1 MIKIISIKIAISMG
15 IALLFLNHDVN
26 AQTNYPNKTIKI
38 IVPFGAGGT
47 GDILARIFGQYLE
60 GQTKQSV
67 FIENKPGAS
76 GILGTEAAKN
86 ADPDGYTLLL
96 STNTTHAAN
105 VSLFKKLPYDPNK
118 DFAPVTLVA
127 KVPNAIYLA

>member
-1 MIKIISIKIAISMG
+1 MNQINLSKFILTLLSAI
-15 IALLFLNHDVN
+15 LLFSQNTY
-26 AQTNYPNKTIKI
+26 AQTNYPNKSIRI

-86 ADPDGYTLLL
+86 AIPDGYTLLL
-96 STNTTHAAN
+96 STNSTHAAN
-105 VSLFKKLPYDPNK
+105 VSLFKKLPYDPVK
-118 DFAPVTLVA
+118 DFENIMDIQIENLF
-127 KVPNAIYLA
+127 KR